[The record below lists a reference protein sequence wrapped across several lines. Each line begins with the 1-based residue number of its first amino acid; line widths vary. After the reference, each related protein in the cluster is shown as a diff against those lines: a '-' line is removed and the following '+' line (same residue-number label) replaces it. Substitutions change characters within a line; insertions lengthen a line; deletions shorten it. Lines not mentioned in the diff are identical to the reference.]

1 MPNTINISTPLALP
15 TAVKPLGHLSI
26 SAVKKSLIS
35 HHHLSLV
42 TCHMSELSHVTC
54 HMSHLSHR
62 PPPPCPSPSPR
73 LQVSPGARVSPG
85 LSIVQPR
92 SLPPAAIRPP
102 ISRLGKDGTCEQS
115 AWYRHTVTRHCTR
128 WKEGQTL
135 IYSFPTTKHLPPPH
149 FTSPSLN

>member
-1 MPNTINISTPLALP
+1 MPNTINISTPLALRS
-15 TAVKPLGHLSI
+15 AVRPLGHLSI
-26 SAVKKSLIS
+26 SAVKKITGITSS
-35 HHHLSLV
+35 PVTYHLSHV
-42 TCHMSELSHVTC
+42 RPVTC

-92 SLPPAAIRPP
+92 SLQPAAMRPP

-115 AWYRHTVTRHCTR
+115 AWYRHSVTRHCTR
-128 WKEGQTL
+128 WEEGQTL

-149 FTSPSLN
+149 FTSPPLN